1 MKTLADRLNGY
12 RFKKAELRARL
23 RAAAH
28 QGIELSTATAEQKA
42 LLRDSVKRSCE
53 VEVER
58 LIAGA
63 ADVIP
68 TTLVENGVYYPVE
81 HASDAA
87 IKAVLDR
94 VVDELQD
101 HIRETY
107 RTYRIAELTA

>member
-1 MKTLADRLNGY
+1 MESLADRIN
-12 RFKKAELRARL
+12 RFWFKKAELRARL

-28 QGIELSTATAEQKA
+28 QGIELSTAPAEQKA

-58 LIAGA
+58 LITGA

-94 VVDELQD
+94 TVDELQN

-107 RTYRIAELTA
+107 RTYRIAEFVA